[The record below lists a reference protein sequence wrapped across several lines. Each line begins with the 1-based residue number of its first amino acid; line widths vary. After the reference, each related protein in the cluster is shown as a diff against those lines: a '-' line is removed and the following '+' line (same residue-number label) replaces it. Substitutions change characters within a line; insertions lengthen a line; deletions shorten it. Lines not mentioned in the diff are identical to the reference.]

1 MAYFLPFRSFQS
13 LRVFRPKNHRPVF
26 PQTDCASLALRRHL
40 SVSPKLAAV
49 QLKFHVDGGFN
60 HSAPRLSFT
69 ALQRFRTPAP
79 LFSLPFR
86 KASEDRCPDPQK
98 SRPQGLATL
107 SAVSAIRALG
117 SVFQPPTLMGFA
129 LQSFPLAPWST
140 DSFESVFPLLRFPAK
155 PVTAL
160 HRRFSGLLPQR
171 KPHPLYCSPK
181 G

>member
-140 DSFESVFPLLRFPAK
+140 DSFVSAFPLLRFPAK

-160 HRRFSGLLPQR
+160 HRRSSGFVPQR
-171 KPHPLYCSPK
+171 KPYPLYCSPK